1 MSQSSVKAKLVMAQS
16 FAAFMDS
23 GANSATIIFYEG
35 EIPANTESA
44 ANPDKELATL
54 VFPDPC
60 FKEATAT
67 YVELHP
73 TNTAT
78 VTKAGVATWARLLN
92 GAGEAVADF
101 TVGADIEL
109 ANPELVLG
117 STLMMNSLILKPS
130 T

>member
-1 MSQSSVKAKLVMAQS
+1 MSQSSVKAKRVMAQS

-23 GANSATIIFYEG
+23 GANSATITFYKG
-35 EIPANTESA
+35 EMPANTESP
-44 ANPDKELATL
+44 ANPDNELATL

-78 VTKAGVATWARLLN
+78 VIKTGTTTWARIFN
-92 GAGEAVADF
+92 GAGEVAADLV
-101 TVGADIEL
+101 VGTDISL
-109 ANPELVLG
+109 ASANLVLG
-117 STLMMNSLILKPS
+117 GTLSVTSIKLRP
-130 T
+130 

>member
-92 GAGEAVADF
+92 GAGEVAADLV
-101 TVGADIEL
+101 VGTDISL
-109 ANPELVLG
+109 ANTNLVLG
-117 STLMMNSLILKPS
+117 GTLSVTSIKLKP
-130 T
+130 